1 MTAGPG
7 ERERQF
13 EQLFRD
19 HRQALLRYA
28 ARRVGSDRAEDVVAD
43 AFVVAWRRLGEV
55 PADHQRGW
63 LFGVASRV
71 IANEVRSVGR
81 RQRLAWRIARHL
93 DLGDIEASDVGE
105 VVRAVLARMPESYR
119 EALQLVEWDG
129 LEPTEAAA
137 AAGCS
142 AAAFR
147 VRLHRARRRLV
158 VDYERAVGAAPEH
171 RLSGH
176 ARTDGS
182 AT

>member
-1 MTAGPG
+1 VTAGPG

-81 RQRLAWRIARHL
+81 RLLQADCSNFLQRTGNSGVSS
-93 DLGDIEASDVGE
+93 LG
-105 VVRAVLARMPESYR
+105 
-119 EALQLVEWDG
+119 
-129 LEPTEAAA
+129 
-137 AAGCS
+137 
-142 AAAFR
+142 
-147 VRLHRARRRLV
+147 
-158 VDYERAVGAAPEH
+158 
-171 RLSGH
+171 
-176 ARTDGS
+176 
-182 AT
+182 